1 MSYEVFG
8 LKHVKVGFENME
20 TPVWRFPLQ
29 ANAATTVAVEAA
41 QLSLCIENIAS
52 WDSTEKDTGGN
63 FGFFTHKSKRIQFWI
78 SILWPLDFN
87 LKVN

>member
-1 MSYEVFG
+1 MSYEVSG

-41 QLSLCIENIAS
+41 
-52 WDSTEKDTGGN
+52 
-63 FGFFTHKSKRIQFWI
+63 
-78 SILWPLDFN
+78 
-87 LKVN
+87 